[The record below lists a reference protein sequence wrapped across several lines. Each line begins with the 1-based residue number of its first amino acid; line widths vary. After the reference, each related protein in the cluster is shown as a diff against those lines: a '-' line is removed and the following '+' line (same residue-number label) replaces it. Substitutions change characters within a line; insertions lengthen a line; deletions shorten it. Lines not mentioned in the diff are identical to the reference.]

1 MCVRCGRHAAGA
13 SRGPV
18 VYTLEFIA
26 LARSGDSGWEQEKE
40 KEGRGRWRWLGKG
53 SRGEVGRERKSELSY
68 ESA

>member
-13 SRGPV
+13 PRGPV

-26 LARSGDSGWEQEKE
+26 LAWSGDSGREQRE
-40 KEGRGRWRWLGKG
+40 EGDEELEAEERQEG
-53 SRGEVGRERKSELSY
+53 ERKSELSY